1 MAGKDKGGL
10 MRIAVLSD
18 VSGPTHPDYP
28 GHGLG
33 RAVHWI
39 ADGLRQ
45 CDHDVTLIATEGSA
59 FAGELITP
67 CKSGLPYEA
76 ELYLAKAAYQVHKQR
91 PFDVFYDHGHT
102 HVLSR
107 TFPDLPV
114 VNHFHDIWQGPARN
128 PVLCSEGQRALMPDW
143 VANAVVIPHTVD
155 PTCYPFNL
163 EADKPEFALY
173 LGILRNYKQPMLA
186 IEACVEAGIKLVMAG
201 PAAPEIAA
209 LFSTGTNV
217 EYVGPIGG
225 EVKLRYLQRAT
236 CLLQLGTHES
246 FGLTTVEA
254 GLCGTPVVAWPS
266 GGAVDIVEYG
276 VSGVFVPLGGNRVQ
290 AVADAIDRAR
300 DIDRVLCRTRAMQF
314 TNRIRQMDQ
323 VQDVLRRACQGVW
336 W

>member
-1 MAGKDKGGL
+1 

-33 RAVHWI
+33 RAVHSI

-45 CDHDVTLIATEGSA
+45 CDHEVTLVASEGSA
-59 FAGELITP
+59 FNGELITP
-67 CKSGLPYEA
+67 CQAGLPYEA
-76 ELYLAKAAYQVHKQR
+76 ELLLTKAVYKAHKER
-91 PFDVFYDHGHT
+91 PFDVFYDNGHT

-114 VNHFHDIWQGPARN
+114 VNHYHDIWQPPSRN

-143 VANAVVIPHTVD
+143 AENAVVIPHAID

-163 EADKPEFALY
+163 EADKPEYALY

-186 IEACVEAGIKLVMAG
+186 IEACIRAGIKLIMAG
-201 PAAPEIAA
+201 PAAPDVAS
-209 LFSTGTNV
+209 LFSQGTNV
-217 EYVGPIGG
+217 EYVGPVQG
-225 EVKLRYLQRAT
+225 ERKLRLLQRAT

-276 VSGVFVPLGGNRVQ
+276 VNGVFVPFGGDRVQ
-290 AVADAIDRAR
+290 GVADAIDRAR
-300 DIDRVLCRTRAMQF
+300 DVDRVMCRTRAMKY
-314 TNRIRQMDQ
+314 TNRAKQMEQ
-323 VQDVLRRACQGVW
+323 VQDVLSRAYQGAW

>member
-1 MAGKDKGGL
+1 
-10 MRIAVLSD
+10 MRVAILSD

-45 CDHDVTLIATEGSA
+45 SGHDVTLVASEGSA
-59 FAGELITP
+59 FNGELITP
-67 CKSGLPYEA
+67 CKTGLPYEA
-76 ELYLAKAAYQVHKQR
+76 ELLLTQAAYRAHKER

-102 HVLSR
+102 HVLAR
-107 TFPDLPV
+107 TFPHLPI
-114 VNHFHDIWQGPARN
+114 VNHYHDIWQPPSRN

-143 VANAVVIPHTVD
+143 AAKAVVIPHTID

-163 EADKPEFALY
+163 EADKPEYALY
-173 LGILRNYKQPMLA
+173 LGILREYKQPILA
-186 IEACVEAGIKLVMAG
+186 IEACIKAGIKLIMAG
-201 PAAPEIAA
+201 PAAPGVAQ
-209 LFSTGTNV
+209 LFSEGTNV
-217 EYVGPIGG
+217 KYIGPIAG
-225 EVKLRYLQRAT
+225 ESKLIYLQRAT

-266 GGAVDIVEYG
+266 GGAVDIVEYA
-276 VSGVFVPLGGNRVQ
+276 VNGVFVPAGGDRVQ

-300 DIDRVLCRTRAMQF
+300 DVDRVLCRTRAMQF
-314 TNRIRQMDQ
+314 TNRAEQMKRIEG
-323 VQDVLRRACQGVW
+323 VLGRAYRGEW